1 MPGGSSAE
9 PQGPNPANALGTR
22 FPYVAFAVRSRQYQ
36 FTVLMHGRYLFLLS
50 TIPLFLNLMSSVES
64 LAAAYQLQHLQA
76 YAFYIRLA

>member
-9 PQGPNPANALGTR
+9 PQGPVSANALGT
-22 FPYVAFAVRSRQYQ
+22 YVAFAVRSRKYQ

-64 LAAAYQLQHLQA
+64 HAAAYQHQHLQA